1 MIFLEDEV
9 INLRP
14 LDVADVEGDYPTWL
28 NDKVTSMGN
37 RHHRL
42 PYSRAN
48 AIDFINGI
56 SDSSDSIIL
65 AIINK
70 QNRKHVGNISL
81 QDICWISRSAELAI
95 IIGDSAGRN
104 HGIGYRAS
112 KLIVNHG
119 FTALNLHS
127 IRCKTFSTNDAMIS
141 LAKKL
146 GMHYV
151 GNLRESEFKN
161 GRYVGVEIFDLLI
174 KDWPILS

>member
-28 NDKVTSMGN
+28 NDKATSMGN

-56 SDSSDSIIL
+56 SDASDSIIL

-70 QNRKHVGNISL
+70 QNEKHVGNISL

-104 HGIGYRAS
+104 HGIG
-112 KLIVNHG
+112 
-119 FTALNLHS
+119 
-127 IRCKTFSTNDAMIS
+127 
-141 LAKKL
+141 
-146 GMHYV
+146 
-151 GNLRESEFKN
+151 
-161 GRYVGVEIFDLLI
+161 
-174 KDWPILS
+174 